1 MIYFDNAATSM
12 PKSRAVADAMSS
24 ALKNCGN
31 SGRGGHVFA
40 LNASETVYICR
51 KRLAELFNTRPEN
64 VILTSGATESLN
76 IAIKGTNRSGGVTV
90 VSSMEHNSV
99 TRPVNALRRN
109 GETVMRQFL
118 VDVNSNAMTLENFS
132 AVSSSA
138 TTVVVTHASNVCG
151 RILPVQQLREL
162 AEDAVFILDAA
173 QTAGHI
179 PIDIVE
185 LGVDIICIP
194 AHKGFC
200 GPFGVGAL
208 LVNPYSDVVID
219 PLIHGGTGTNA
230 KTLEMPELL
239 PERLEAGTSN
249 ICGIAGFSAALKGF
263 NYPKKE
269 WELFEYLVG
278 KMRDRVDIML
288 YGAPAEDNFS
298 EYVPVL
304 LFNKK
309 GFDSEELCDLLSDR
323 GFALRAGFHCAP
335 NAHMTLG
342 TYETGGVRLSL
353 GGSNTKKEIDRFLA
367 ALDSIKP

>member
-1 MIYFDNAATSM
+1 MIYFDNAATAM

-31 SGRGGHVFA
+31 SGRSGHVFA
-40 LNASETVYICR
+40 LNAAETVYNCR
-51 KRLAELFNTRPEN
+51 KRLAQLFNTRPEN
-64 VILTSGATESLN
+64 VIFTSGATESLN
-76 IAIKGTNRSGGVTV
+76 IAIKGTNRFGGVTV

-99 TRPVNALRRN
+99 MRPVNALRRN

-118 VDVNSNAMTLENFS
+118 VDVSSDAMTLENFS

-138 TTVVVTHASNVCG
+138 TNVVVTHASNVCG
-151 RILPVQQLREL
+151 RILPVKQLREL
-162 AEDAVFILDAA
+162 SDDAVFILDAS

-200 GPFGVGAL
+200 GPFGVGAVI
-208 LVNPYSDVVID
+208 VNPYSDVYIE
-219 PLIHGGTGTNA
+219 PFIHGGTGTNS
-230 KTLEMPELL
+230 KTFEMPELL

-249 ICGIAGFSAALKGF
+249 ICGIAGFSAALKAF
-263 NYPKKE
+263 DYPEKE
-269 WELFEYLVG
+269 ADLFEYTVR
-278 KMRDRVDIML
+278 KMQERVDIML
-288 YGAPAEDNFS
+288 YGAPHDGDFS
-298 EYVPVL
+298 DYVPVL
-304 LFNKK
+304 LFNKN
-309 GFDSEELCDLLSDR
+309 GFDCEQLCALLSDR

-335 NAHMTLG
+335 NAHLTLG

-353 GGSNTKKEIDRFLA
+353 GRNNTKKEIDRFLSV
-367 ALDSIKP
+367 LDSFKP

>member
-12 PKSRAVADAMSS
+12 PKSRAVADAMAS
-24 ALKNCGN
+24 ALKKCGN
-31 SGRGGHVFA
+31 SGRGGHAFS
-40 LNASETVYICR
+40 LNSAETVFCCR
-51 KRLAELFNTRPEN
+51 KRLAKLFNTRPEN
-64 VILTSGATESLN
+64 VILTAGATESLN
-76 IAIKGTNRSGGVTV
+76 IAIKGTNRIGGVTV

-99 TRPVNALRRN
+99 MRPINALRRN

-118 VDVNSNAMTLENFS
+118 VDINSDALTLENFS

-138 TTVVVTHASNVCG
+138 TSVVVTHASNICG

-162 AEDAVFILDAA
+162 SEDAVFILDAA

-208 LVNPYSDVVID
+208 IVNPYSDIIID
-219 PLIHGGTGTNA
+219 PLLEGGTGTNS

-239 PERLEAGTSN
+239 PERLEAGTAN
-249 ICGIAGFSAALKGF
+249 ICGIAGFSAALS
-263 NYPKKE
+263 E
-269 WELFEYLVG
+269 FEYPENESSLFAYLLE
-278 KMRDRVDIML
+278 KMRSCVDITL
-288 YGAPAEDNFS
+288 HGAPRGDDVS
-298 EYVPVL
+298 QYVPVL

-309 GFDSEELCDLLSDR
+309 GYDSEQLCSLLCER

-335 NAHMTLG
+335 NAHLTLG
-342 TYETGGVRLSL
+342 TYETGGVRISL
-353 GGSNTKKEIDRFLA
+353 GRNNTKKEIDRFISVLKG
-367 ALDSIKP
+367 IK